1 MIVRA
6 KESFRI
12 PGRQF
17 IAEGS
22 LFDSEHPLVQSRAA
36 LFEPVEMGD
45 AVIEDSVVESAT
57 AAPGEKRS
65 TSRPKKSDS
74 AD

>member
-45 AVIEDSVVESAT
+45 AVIESAT